1 MEKDSNVFLAAS
13 LKDMFKKKVDLKEYK
28 MSQVIKIN
36 SGDFLP
42 SHVIKKDGKYP
53 VYGGGTNTK
62 LFSNHFNF
70 NQKTLTIGRVGAT
83 AGNINITK
91 EKSWITDNA
100 LYVKKKLI
108 PIDDEFLF
116 ILLKSVN
123 LPGLLQ
129 QNAQPF
135 INGEIVYKNIVQV
148 PIKIS
153 DQKKIAK
160 KMIKLNN
167 SLDKMNS
174 KITILK
180 EEIKSFK
187 LSTFKKLIEN
197 NIRFN
202 DEE

>member
-1 MEKDSNVFLAAS
+1 M
-13 LKDMFKKKVDLKEYK
+13 
-28 MSQVIKIN
+28 
-36 SGDFLP
+36 
-42 SHVIKKDGKYP
+42 
-53 VYGGGTNTK
+53 
-62 LFSNHFNF
+62 
-70 NQKTLTIGRVGAT
+70 
-83 AGNINITK
+83 
-91 EKSWITDNA
+91 
-100 LYVKKKLI
+100 
-108 PIDDEFLF
+108 
-116 ILLKSVN
+116 
-123 LPGLLQ
+123 LQ

>member
-1 MEKDSNVFLAAS
+1 MIPEHHGRHRAT
-13 LKDMFKKKVDLKEYK
+13 
-28 MSQVIKIN
+28 KI
-36 SGDFLP
+36 FRP
-42 SHVIKKDGKYP
+42 KIFR
-53 VYGGGTNTK
+53 T
-62 LFSNHFNF
+62 
-70 NQKTLTIGRVGAT
+70 
-83 AGNINITK
+83 
-91 EKSWITDNA
+91 
-100 LYVKKKLI
+100 
-108 PIDDEFLF
+108 
-116 ILLKSVN
+116 
-123 LPGLLQ
+123 
-129 QNAQPF
+129 
-135 INGEIVYKNIVQV
+135 
-148 PIKIS
+148 KIS

>member
-1 MEKDSNVFLAAS
+1 M
-13 LKDMFKKKVDLKEYK
+13 
-28 MSQVIKIN
+28 
-36 SGDFLP
+36 
-42 SHVIKKDGKYP
+42 
-53 VYGGGTNTK
+53 
-62 LFSNHFNF
+62 
-70 NQKTLTIGRVGAT
+70 
-83 AGNINITK
+83 
-91 EKSWITDNA
+91 
-100 LYVKKKLI
+100 
-108 PIDDEFLF
+108 
-116 ILLKSVN
+116 
-123 LPGLLQ
+123 
-129 QNAQPF
+129 
-135 INGEIVYKNIVQV
+135 